1 MQALPA
7 PKTEEDK
14 GDKKED
20 DGEREAKKLKTSES
34 LESAA
39 KAEGK
44 EWIKFDKVYLYKA
57 TPKYYQYVMCFA
69 GLKKITNKQTV
80 ETNKVSVN
88 EWWKLFFYYSWFEMF
103 TTC

>member
-39 KAEGK
+39 KAEGRK
-44 EWIKFDKVYLYKA
+44 
-57 TPKYYQYVMCFA
+57 
-69 GLKKITNKQTV
+69 
-80 ETNKVSVN
+80 
-88 EWWKLFFYYSWFEMF
+88 
-103 TTC
+103 